1 MEQLTKIKTGIQSV
15 LDEHEISI
23 YEMNWTHEGKHKIL
37 QIAIMRGDGTMDIDT
52 CATMAEVLSTRL
64 DELNCIDFEY
74 MLEVCSPGAERV
86 LRNLE
91 EVNACVGEYI
101 YAKFKKSVDKLVE
114 VKGTLLGVEDSML
127 LIEYMNKAVKKQCK
141 VDYSNLSL
149 IRLSVK
155 I

>member
-15 LDEHEISI
+15 LDEQGISI
-23 YEMNWTHEGKHKIL
+23 YEINWAHEGKHKIL
-37 QIAIMRGDGTMDIDT
+37 QIAIMRADGTMDIET
-52 CATMAEVLSTRL
+52 CAVMAEVLSTHL

-91 EVNACVGEYI
+91 EVSVCVGEYI
-101 YAKFKKSVDKLVE
+101 YAKLKKPVDKLVE
-114 VKGTLLGVEDSML
+114 VKGTLLSVEDSVL

-141 VDYSNLSL
+141 LDYSNLSL